1 MVEVS
6 VIVPVYNAASYIDLL
21 IHDLHEQTYKNVE
34 FLLINDGSSDD
45 SYNLMNKWVSCYADN
60 RFVIIDKANG
70 GVSSARNKGLGVSR
84 GIYVI
89 FVDSDD
95 RLKPDF
101 VSRYVNSIKNSK
113 ADMSVFSA
121 IRVFDNH
128 NFKVKSKI
136 DYSKIA
142 SKQNISVGD
151 MIKYFSD
158 LKAWGYPFCYITKRS
173 LWKNITFNEH
183 IKFQE
188 DVLAFFEIWNNHP
201 NMKIKINKEAYY
213 YYVDRDNSALHT
225 MNVSDY
231 WQFVDV
237 DNKIISMIQENKRLK
252 VYGSYIKALKISSLI
267 SVIAQSILDDDTGNY
282 KKARKEF
289 LKTFFSAKYISKRI
303 KRRRALQYILVVLNL
318 KQVIK
323 LVYKYVYEN

>member
-1 MVEVS
+1 MIDVS
-6 VIVPVYNAASYIDLL
+6 VIVPVYNAAQYIDLL
-21 IHDLHEQTYKNVE
+21 IHDLHMQTYKNAE
-34 FLLINDGSSDD
+34 FLLVNDGSSDN
-45 SYNLMNKWVSCYADN
+45 SYNLMNKYVASYKDS
-60 RFVIIDKANG
+60 RFNIIDKANG
-70 GVSSARNKGLGVSR
+70 GVSSARNKGLDVSK
-84 GIYVI
+84 GAYVI

-101 VSRYVNSIKNSK
+101 VLRYVSSIKNSE

-121 IRVFDNH
+121 IKVFDNH
-128 NFKVKSKI
+128 KFKVKSKI
-136 DYSKIA
+136 DYSEIA
-142 SKQNISVGD
+142 NKKNISVGD

-158 LKAWGYPFCYITKRS
+158 LRAWGYPFCYITKLS
-173 LWKNITFNEH
+173 LWENIRFNEN

-188 DVLAFFEIWNNHP
+188 DVLAFFEIWNSHP

-237 DNKIISMIQENKRLK
+237 DNKIISMIQENPKLK
-252 VYGSYIKALKISSLI
+252 VYSDFIKALKTSSLI
-267 SVIAQSILDDDTGNY
+267 SVIAQSILDDDVENY

-289 LKTFFSAKYISKRI
+289 LRTFFSAKYISKKI
-303 KRRRALQYILVVLNL
+303 KKRRALQYILVVLNL

-323 LVYKYVYEN
+323 FVYKHVYEN